1 MNHSTFF
8 IRRAN
13 PSEATLLSGIAKA
26 AQASWGYPEAW
37 LRAWEQSLTLTESFL
52 RYSIA
57 LVAEMDQTLTGF
69 WCHQLALSKNDVATS
84 LLFVHPDYIGQ
95 GCGRALW
102 HTLQSILAHLEIHS
116 ISIQAEPKALGFY
129 LKLGGQKIDEM
140 PSPLIP
146 GRTLPIVKLP
156 VQTKYLKKT
165 STKDNLL

>member
-1 MNHSTFF
+1 MNHSAFF

-13 PSEATLLSGIAKA
+13 PGEAAVLSQLAKIS
-26 AQASWGYPEAW
+26 QASWGYPKAW

-57 LVAEMDQTLTGF
+57 LVAERDQTVAGF
-69 WCHQLALSKNDVATS
+69 WCHQLAPTENAVATS
-84 LLFVHPDYIGQ
+84 LLYVHPACIGH

-102 HTLQSILAHLEIHS
+102 HTLQSILAHLEINA

-156 VQTKYLKKT
+156 VQIKHSKKYP
-165 STKDNLL
+165 KDNPI